1 MAAGD
6 NDPDADEDANQNE
19 DFAEDSDVQD
29 EQMVNTPAP
38 VSSGK
43 GSKSKVKSWSVL
55 IILYRN

>member
-6 NDPDADEDANQNE
+6 NDPEADEDANQNE

-43 GSKSKVKSWSVL
+43 GSKSKVKS
-55 IILYRN
+55 